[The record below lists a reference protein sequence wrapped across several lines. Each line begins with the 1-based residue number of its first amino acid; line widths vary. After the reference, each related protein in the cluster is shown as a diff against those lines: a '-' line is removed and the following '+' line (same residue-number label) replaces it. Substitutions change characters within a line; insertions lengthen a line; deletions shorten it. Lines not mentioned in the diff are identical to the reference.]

1 MSIKRVNL
9 VVFCSV
15 VLLGGIATTGSG
27 RVVAPL
33 GDRSVDLFQE
43 RVAAYS
49 QMRRQII
56 ADLVGAG
63 IDPNA
68 DHGSGLGQT
77 LAAAIRA
84 ARRQAQPGDIFC
96 PEVADRMRPIVWSS
110 MANLPLLQ
118 QQDILLDVPQVANVR
133 VNDPY
138 PDDEPLGTMSPVL
151 LQQLD
156 PLPPELQ
163 YRFLS
168 DALILLDI
176 DASLIV
182 DVLPHAFPRS
192 S

>member
-1 MSIKRVNL
+1 MSIKNVSL
-9 VVFCSV
+9 IVFCSA

-27 RVVAPL
+27 RVAAPHA
-33 GDRSVDLFQE
+33 DSSASLFRE

-56 ADLVGAG
+56 ADLVEAG

-77 LAAAIRA
+77 LAAAIRE
-84 ARRQAQPGDIFC
+84 ARRLAEPGEIFC
-96 PEVADRMRPIVWSS
+96 PEVADRIRRIVWNS
-110 MANLPLLQ
+110 MANLAALHR
-118 QQDILLDVPQVANVR
+118 QDILSEVPEVANVR
-133 VNDPY
+133 VNDSY
-138 PDDEPLGTMSPVL
+138 PEDEPLGTMPPVL

-156 PLPPELQ
+156 PLPSELQ

-176 DASLIV
+176 DASVIV